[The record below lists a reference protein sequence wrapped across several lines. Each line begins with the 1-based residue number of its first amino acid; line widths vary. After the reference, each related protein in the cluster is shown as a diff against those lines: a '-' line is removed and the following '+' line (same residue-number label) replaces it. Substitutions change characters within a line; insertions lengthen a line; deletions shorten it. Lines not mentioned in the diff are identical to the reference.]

1 MHAFELVVLTCAS
14 KIPEQNNVLIEEEQ
28 WHSYNPD
35 GAQRNCCDGMGG
47 TVHCDH
53 LGRGDEDCE
62 HHDAKEEYDIADTD
76 PESSVSVE
84 KAYVRCD
91 QFANVTDFTKNKDG
105 SLLMYIRNN
114 WSANA
119 R

>member
-1 MHAFELVVLTCAS
+1 M
-14 KIPEQNNVLIEEEQ
+14 
-28 WHSYNPD
+28 
-35 GAQRNCCDGMGG
+35 
-47 TVHCDH
+47 
-53 LGRGDEDCE
+53 
-62 HHDAKEEYDIADTD
+62 EEYDIADTD